1 MFLEKSVIGQL
12 TYDPITKSISV
23 RRDDQIYKN
32 QVLISST
39 PHRHVVELGADLTL
53 EAPEVV
59 KLATAMWAEEA

>member
-32 QVLISST
+32 QILISSI
-39 PHRHVVELGADLTL
+39 PHRHVVALGDDLTMQ
-53 EAPEVV
+53 APEVV